1 MSLIRNILNALL
13 PRECKY
19 YPGEAVLF
27 NGRKQIMV
35 VDRIKRKGKTFII
48 ECLWFDETRRKTV
61 SDMFNESDLNPLDW
75 YGYNSEVAI
84 DRSNRN
90 ERVA

>member
-35 VDRIKRKGKTFII
+35 VDQIKRKGTSFII
-48 ECLWFDETRRKTV
+48 KCLWFDETTRKTV
-61 SDMFNESDLNPLDW
+61 SDMFNESDLKPLDW
-75 YGYNSEVAI
+75 YGYESEVAI
-84 DRSNRN
+84 DGTG
-90 ERVA
+90 ERK